1 MKSAEDPRET
11 ASGHRLPLGTASAFA
26 SGNDR
31 PVSADRTDVLIVGGG
46 PVGLDLACRLVLAGL
61 SVRVL
66 EKRLEPTRHS
76 RSIGIHPPAL
86 EVLAGI
92 GVVDSLIAEG
102 IQVAS
107 GLAHAGSK
115 PIGRLAFE
123 RCPPPYRFVLAIEQ
137 WKTERILEARLR
149 ELAPGALRRG
159 VEVTTLAQHEDGV
172 SVETGD
178 CTRYEADWLVGCDG
192 KNSRVRDLIK
202 LPFVGR
208 AYDDPYIMGDFA
220 DNSGIGPRAAIFLT
234 SGGLVESF
242 PLPDAWRRWVV
253 RTPLAIPGVDPAPDL
268 VTALVIERTGFR
280 PDPTTARMT
289 SSFGVE
295 RRLAATMAHGR
306 VLLAGDAAHVVSPI
320 GGQGMNLGWLDAADA
335 APALVGA
342 HQREC
347 DAPAL
352 FRAYSNRRR
361 LAADRAADRAEFN
374 MWFGIS
380 SAIPALKFLAARLML
395 SPPLAGVF
403 ARRFTMRGI

>member
-1 MKSAEDPRET
+1 MKSAEDPVET
-11 ASGHRLPLGTASAFA
+11 ASGPIQEPGFVPDPGRGR
-26 SGNDR
+26 DR
-31 PVSADRTDVLIVGGG
+31 ADAAGRTDVLIVGGG
-46 PVGLDLACRLVLAGL
+46 PVGLDLACRLALGGL

-86 EVLAGI
+86 EVLAEI
-92 GVVDSLIAEG
+92 GVADRLIAEG
-102 IQVAS
+102 LRVAS
-107 GLAHAGSK
+107 GLAHAGAR

-137 WKTERILEARLR
+137 WKTERILEARLH
-149 ELAPGALRRG
+149 EIAPGALQRG
-159 VEVTTLAQHEDGV
+159 VDVASLAHQEHGV
-172 SVETGD
+172 SVETADG
-178 CTRYEADWLVGCDG
+178 TRYEADWLVGCDG
-192 KNSRVRDLIK
+192 KHSRVRDLIGV
-202 LPFVGR
+202 PFVGR

-220 DNSGIGPRAAIFLT
+220 DNTGIGPRAAIFLT

-242 PLPDAWRRWVV
+242 PLPDGWRRWVV
-253 RTPLAIPGVDPAPDL
+253 RTPLSTPGVDPAPDL
-268 VTALVIERTGFR
+268 VTALVTERTGYR

-295 RRLAATMAHGR
+295 RRLASTMALGR

-320 GGQGMNLGWLDAADA
+320 GGQGMNLGWLDSADA
-335 APALVGA
+335 ALALIGA
-342 HQREC
+342 HQRDC
-347 DAPAL
+347 DAQPL

-374 MWFGIS
+374 MWFGTP
-380 SAIPALKFLAARLML
+380 SAVPALQFLAARLML
-395 SPPLAGVF
+395 SPPLAGLF